1 MHTVSKILEYVSW
14 TYHVQIVKSNSSF
27 YIIGLYVK
35 TDWLFFL
42 QFVIVARCPA

>member
-14 TYHVQIVKSNSSF
+14 TSHVQIVKSSSSF

-42 QFVIVARCPA
+42 QFVLLQ